1 MTREKL
7 HKISKI
13 DAEHIVVRKM
23 GFDFEGLGNHWFAK
37 DPFLTHLINGL
48 HFVFPEGEKFFIRS
62 TRHYIDQVPEELAER
77 IDKFFKQEA
86 QHQVEHLHAF
96 REIERQGYEVD
107 SFIKWYKA
115 LAYGVI
121 EPVASPELRLATTAA
136 LEHYTAVLGEFAL
149 SSDLLDTA
157 EPVMYDLL
165 KWHACEEIEHKS
177 VAFDT
182 LNQVDDSYALRLRGF
197 GMASTILFY
206 FWGIGVRH
214 MMRQE
219 ASLQQEGERPRV
231 KLRPRA
237 RVVRKIGE
245 ALAFV
250 VPRALD
256 YLRPGFHPDDHD
268 NYHLATE
275 HLEEIG
281 RLAA

>member
-1 MTREKL
+1 MTKEKV
-7 HKISKI
+7 HKISKVG
-13 DAEHIVVRKM
+13 AENIVVRKM
-23 GFDFEGLGNHWFAK
+23 GFDFNGLGDHWFGG

-62 TRHYIDQVPEELAER
+62 TRYYIDEVPEELAER

-96 REIERQGYEVD
+96 REIERQGYEVQ

-121 EPVASPELRLATTAA
+121 EPIASPELRLATTSA
-136 LEHYTAVLGEFAL
+136 LEHYTAVLGEAAL
-149 SSDLLDTA
+149 ATDILDEC

-182 LNQVDDSYALRLRGF
+182 LNFVDDSYGLRVRGF
-197 GMASTILFY
+197 GMASVILFF
-206 FWGIGVRH
+206 FWGVGLRH

-219 ASLQQEGERPRV
+219 AEMQRAKAREKKRLKPRGKV
-231 KLRPRA
+231 LRQIA
-237 RVVRKIGE
+237 GV
-245 ALAFV
+245 LAPL
-250 VPRALD
+250 VPRMLD

-268 NYHLATE
+268 NYHLAEE